1 MIFRYVTH
9 DRVLDY
15 LMCGWHIAAADI
27 GHHSFYGVLMQWL
40 CDCEMVEPLRF

>member
-15 LMCGWHIAAADI
+15 LMCGWHIAVVDL
-27 GHHSFYGVLMQWL
+27 GHHSFYGVLMQWM
-40 CDCEMVEPLRF
+40 CQCPMIEPLR

>member
-15 LMCGWHIAAADI
+15 LMCGWHIATVDI
-27 GHHSFYGVLMQWL
+27 GHHGFYGVLMQWT
-40 CDCEMVEPLRF
+40 CNCKMVEPKT

>member
-15 LMCGWHIAAADI
+15 LNVGWHIACADL
-27 GHHSFYGVLMQWL
+27 GHHACYSVLLQW
-40 CDCEMVEPLRF
+40 CCGCKTVEPS